1 MPGWKS
7 LSLLSNRDHSKSS
20 SHTGR
25 DSESERTGAAGDISY
40 VLDQSNVFFG
50 FDDSMGKT
58 VVDSSHEPVTIE
70 ASDLGKD
77 VRKGRYVEPF
87 VKAIWLAR
95 GMDDGQQRKVICKNN
110 FDPLKGYARSAQL
123 PEAVKTAR
131 SNLVAEVTIDRMR
144 AMLTTVGR
152 AEAHSDNLTN
162 DWCLEDID
170 LEDMLQRLMT
180 EKGASQEKGGVVS
193 G

>member
-1 MPGWKS
+1 M
-7 LSLLSNRDHSKSS
+7 SND
-20 SHTGR
+20 TGR
-25 DSESERTGAAGDISY
+25 DTESEQTAASGDVSY
-40 VLDQSNVFFG
+40 VLKESSAS
-50 FDDSMGKT
+50 FDFVGSMGET
-58 VVDSSHEPVTIE
+58 VIGSFREPVTIE

-95 GMDDGQQRKVICKNN
+95 GVDDGQQRKLICKNN

-131 SNLVAEVTIDRMR
+131 NNLVAEVTIERMR
-144 AMLTTVGR
+144 TMLTR
-152 AEAHSDNLTN
+152 AEEVEANSDHSTD
-162 DWCLEDID
+162 DWCLEGID

-180 EKGASQEKGGVVS
+180 QKGTSEEKGGVS